1 MSYCKSSGYYR
12 NVAFL
17 MAFDILIQSGHKMMN
32 LGGDVAVDI
41 DIGKHDIYKA
51 QKKIKEMLEH
61 IAPFQKEELPIKVK
75 HRAQKILQ
83 SVVVLTRT
91 HESISP
97 EIIAAHLL
105 FNYFTQYEH
114 PKTDSAFAYFANE
127 NNYYPILDR
136 VENSLMIDNKAVY
149 EMVLKIIEENR

>member
-1 MSYCKSSGYYR
+1 MRYCKSSGYYR

-17 MAFDILIQSGHKMMN
+17 MAFDILIQSGHKLMN
-32 LGGDVAVDI
+32 LGGDVAVDLDI
-41 DIGKHDIYKA
+41 DKKDIYKA
-51 QKKIKEMLEH
+51 EKKIKEMVAR
-61 IAPFQKEELPIKVK
+61 IAPFQKEELPLKVK
-75 HRAQKILQ
+75 HRAQKILE

-91 HESISP
+91 HENISP
-97 EIIAAHLL
+97 EIIASHLL

-136 VENSLMIDNKAVY
+136 VEPSTLIDTKAVY
-149 EMVLKIIEENR
+149 ETVLKIIEENR